1 MSDRPGTL
9 GPVIEEPDPGPQ
21 GPLVE
26 FPPLAARVRTAVTVL
41 AALALVAVVIDGL
54 VNGLS
59 FTVMIR
65 WLSAFVVGLVVVV
78 GVNVAL
84 HALRGAGAAQR
95 QGERLAGD
103 DVGLVPPRRR
113 SD

>member
-1 MSDRPGTL
+1 
-9 GPVIEEPDPGPQ
+9 VIEEPDPSPRGPI
-21 GPLVE
+21 VE
-26 FPPLAARVRTAVTVL
+26 FPRLAARVRTSVAVL
-41 AALALVAVVIDGL
+41 AALALVAVLVDGL

-65 WLSAFVVGLVVVV
+65 WLSAFVVGLVVVI

-84 HALRGAGAAQR
+84 HALRGAGTAQR